1 MKHLREQQ
9 LVAFRDGESDDPR
22 VREHL
27 ATCSECQRHY
37 DDVRW
42 SLSLRP
48 LPGPAEEGHPSH
60 EELAAFW
67 SDALSPAPAQRIQRH
82 VRGCSRC
89 LALYRRFREDGQARA
104 YASPA
109 PELMQRV
116 QQQFSSR
123 QSPVDLGVLWL
134 RRVGQALK
142 LTHEPAEPSESRLR
156 LSACKMDRLFEDS
169 PAPVRRLE
177 QPGNWHPSS
186 ARARRQRRER
196 ETKGQAVDRVEGREL
211 SDDSA
216 PYEPVHLEAG
226 DLRLM
231 LNAVSENDQDFLTI
245 RVVQADTGSVARH
258 VTLRAR
264 SSAGDEVEIQTDERG
279 QANIPMTE
287 GLSRLEVF
295 ARRPLL
301 LEVRNVG

>member
-1 MKHLREQQ
+1 VGRDAEVKHLSEQEI
-9 LVAFRDGESDDPR
+9 VA
-22 VREHL
+22 
-27 ATCSECQRHY
+27 CSKCQRQY

-67 SDALSPAPAQRIQRH
+67 SDALSPAPARRIQRH

-104 YASPA
+104 YSSPA
-109 PELMQRV
+109 PELMRRV

-123 QSPVDLGVLWL
+123 PSPVDLGVLLL
-134 RRVGQALK
+134 RRVGEALK
-142 LTHEPAEPSESRLR
+142 LTHEPAEPSENRVHF
-156 LSACKMDRLFEDS
+156 SAWKMDQLLEES
-169 PAPVRRLE
+169 PAPVRRLA
-177 QPGNWHPSS
+177 QPGSWHPSS
-186 ARARRQRRER
+186 ARARRRRRER
-196 ETKGQAVDRVEGREL
+196 ETKGQAVDRLEGLEA
-211 SDDSA
+211 SNDSA
-216 PYEPVHLEAG
+216 RYEPVRLEAEE
-226 DLRLM
+226 LM
-231 LNAVSENDQDFLTI
+231 LSLNVVSENDQDFLTI
-245 RVVQADTGSVARH
+245 RVVQADTGRVARH

-264 SSAGDEVEIQTDERG
+264 SSSGDEVRIQTDERG
-279 QANIPMTE
+279 QANIPMSE
-287 GLSRLEVF
+287 GLSRLVIL